1 MLPLRPEQPRHVL
14 PRHASGVCGAAQA
27 QARSRVSQA
36 AGVSVAGGGAPPKR
50 KRPPRGHFEQAA
62 PLEIVLRAPPLPLNL
77 PLLHRAQLLLLLRLS
92 LAQRLALV
100 GELTNPLPLV
110 LELAAELWIR

>member
-1 MLPLRPEQPRHVL
+1 M
-14 PRHASGVCGAAQA
+14 CGAAQA

-50 KRPPRGHFEQAA
+50 PPRGHFERAA

-77 PLLHRAQLLLLLRLS
+77 PLLHRAQQLLLLRLS